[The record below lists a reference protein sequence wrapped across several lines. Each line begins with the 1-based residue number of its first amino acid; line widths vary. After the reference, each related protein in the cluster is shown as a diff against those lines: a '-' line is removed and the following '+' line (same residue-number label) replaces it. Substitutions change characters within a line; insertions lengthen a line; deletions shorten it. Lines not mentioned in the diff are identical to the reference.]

1 MLLGIPELVK
11 KTYKAPSPDKGWPE
25 VGEPNITLLSDTIII
40 TFESEH
46 AQALFFMCEVIDS
59 ISRHLLKQR
68 IFARGAIGWGEY
80 TQNGPLFIGPAIDD
94 VAMWYEAAN
103 WIGVITTPK
112 TNYLIDRFGSVA
124 FPVNGHNVDFF
135 IKYEVPMKS
144 SKPIRLNVFN
154 WPGVMQKSYKEG
166 EGNVKQSIIGIF
178 SLQGFIDASVHEKYE
193 QTLKFIDHALSTPH
207 SQANTKRT
215 DIPSPPQ
222 TP

>member
-1 MLLGIPELVK
+1 MLLEIPKLVK
-11 KTYKAPSPDKGWPE
+11 ETYKAPPPEKGWPE

-46 AQALFFMCEVIDS
+46 EQALFFMCEVIDR
-59 ISRHLLKQR
+59 ILRHLLRQG
-68 IFARGAIGWGEY
+68 IFACGAIGWGEY

-112 TNYLIDRFGSVA
+112 TNYLIDRFNSVA
-124 FPVNGHNVDFF
+124 FPVNGNKVDLF

-144 SKPIRLNVFN
+144 GKPIRLNVFN
-154 WPGVMQKSYKEG
+154 WPGWMQNSYKKE

-193 QTLKFIDHALSTPH
+193 QTLNFIDHSLKTSM
-207 SQANTKRT
+207 
-215 DIPSPPQ
+215 
-222 TP
+222 